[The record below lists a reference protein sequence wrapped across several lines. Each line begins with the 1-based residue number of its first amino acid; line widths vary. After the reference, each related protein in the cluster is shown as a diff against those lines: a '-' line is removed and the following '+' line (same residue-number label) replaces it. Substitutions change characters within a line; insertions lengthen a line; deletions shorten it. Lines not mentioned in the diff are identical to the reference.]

1 MSRNPA
7 QAAVVGIG
15 HSPVYRRAEQ
25 PLGVLAVQAAQAAIA
40 DAGLTAS
47 DIDGITTSP
56 VHPAA
61 AAGSIDGIHTV
72 GTYFMIKALRLD
84 PSYSDQGTFMIS
96 QAFIQAVNAVAAGAC
111 QYALVFRALHNP
123 AGRYGRIA
131 SSHAYGADQWYFPYG
146 STGPSTVGQQL
157 RRYMHQHGGTKEQLG
172 TFVVRSRDQGLMNEN
187 SYWAQHRPERI
198 TLADY
203 LGARPVS
210 EPIGMYD
217 CDIPIQ
223 GAAAIVLT
231 SVERARDLIPQ
242 PAYVL
247 GTSVSPEFFSG
258 VTYPDTVESQ
268 IDAGRRLASRLYA
281 KARIAP
287 EDVDIANLYD
297 GYSANVAFWA
307 DSMRLCADGQGIQW
321 IADPHIPL
329 NTSGG
334 NLGSG
339 RMHGAPHLIEGALQ
353 IMRRAGPRQVG
364 RASISLVTIGGTHHA
379 GGVVFGSDP
388 M

>member
-1 MSRNPA
+1 MSVDMTTGLLGNPLERVKSDAGLPSRPKFANLAAGDSQIWCRARVPSMAGCRKLRVQRAETRHVSRNPA

-40 DAGLTAS
+40 DAGLIAS

-61 AAGSIDGIHTV
+61 AAGSIEGIQTV
-72 GTYFMIKALRLD
+72 GTHFMIKALRLD

-131 SSHAYGADQWYFPYG
+131 SSQAYGADQWYFPYG

-157 RRYMHQHGGTKEQLG
+157 RRYMHKNGGTKEQLG

-198 TLADY
+198 TLAEY
-203 LGARPVS
+203 LAVRPVS

-223 GAAAIVLT
+223 GAAALVLT
-231 SVERARDLIPQ
+231 SVERARDLIPR
-242 PAYVL
+242 P
-247 GTSVSPEFFSG
+247 G
-258 VTYPDTVESQ
+258 
-268 IDAGRRLASRLYA
+268 ICSRN
-281 KARIAP
+281 RCVP
-287 EDVDIANLYD
+287 
-297 GYSANVAFWA
+297 
-307 DSMRLCADGQGIQW
+307 
-321 IADPHIPL
+321 
-329 NTSGG
+329 
-334 NLGSG
+334 
-339 RMHGAPHLIEGALQ
+339 
-353 IMRRAGPRQVG
+353 
-364 RASISLVTIGGTHHA
+364 
-379 GGVVFGSDP
+379 
-388 M
+388 